1 MVKLMIKM
9 LHRPGVGFVDRGPA
23 DCNIGANKQ
32 PLQWWV
38 VGSGGS
44 SVWPPADDRKTIK
57 IEDRMKRK

>member
-1 MVKLMIKM
+1 M

-44 SVWPPADDRKTIK
+44 SVWLPADDRKTIK

>member
-1 MVKLMIKM
+1 M

-38 VGSGGS
+38 VGSGDQVFGHQLMIGKQS
-44 SVWPPADDRKTIK
+44 KLK
-57 IEDRMKRK
+57 IG